1 MDEITVIQNAD
12 FLSIAMEQF
21 DGGNYEVAEDFVSD
35 VRASLLNDAE
45 GELSQKLATA
55 LEHME
60 EERYDEAEELVGD
73 VYEVLIDLL

>member
-12 FLSIAMEQF
+12 FLSIALEQF
-21 DGGNYEVAEDFVSD
+21 DGENHEVAEDFVSD

-45 GELSQKLATA
+45 SELSQKLATA

-60 EERYDEAEELVGD
+60 EERYNETEELVGD